1 MCLTPRCLQQGKGIT
16 GDRPQLVL
24 IPLADY
30 VAAQAGVAQG
40 QVDAL
45 EPAVLHPVIHPQ
57 IPFPLAV
64 GTAYGGIHIIPTQVG
79 GGGLEARYPGIGE
92 VIGVAGQPGFFTGA
106 LELADLR
113 VGDQVGGST
122 VAIVD
127 EGEVAVATQ
136 MLVTQTEAV
145 TAVAVGEQGA
155 ERPVVH
161 LAIVL
166 EPCGAIARL
175 AVVVGAMGV
184 AVEGAQV
191 GIELAL
197 AQADVVHQAEE
208 VLTVVVFQ
216 LGKVVAGNQV
226 IGQPVVATGKAE
238 LVNPAGATG
247 DGEFLV
253 IGGVAALG
261 LVDLAEMQGQAADVF
276 RGELTATESLR
287 QQASVVESQHRQ
299 LGLQRA
305 DTQFSLGNARLAG
318 KVDTAEVADRAAVVF
333 QRKDDAGVAATVGL
347 AGATTGVQPDT
358 DLAQYIQTK
367 ADRAWGIAGLE
378 VQQKALPP
386 FLALG
391 RGCVA
396 AAVVLI
402 DIEVARA
409 KGGAGA
415 FDKAFLSLG
424 QDGQGGGQQAEGD
437 GAGQQSVLHDVLRLF
452 IRVVMGVSSGSA
464 WSSGALTVGIK

>member
-1 MCLTPRCLQQGKGIT
+1 M
-16 GDRPQLVL
+16 
-24 IPLADY
+24 
-30 VAAQAGVAQG
+30 AQG

-92 VIGVAGQPGFFTGA
+92 GIGVAGQPGGFTGA
-106 LELADLR
+106 PELADLR

-155 ERPVVH
+155 EGPVVH
-161 LAIVL
+161 FAIAL

-299 LGLQRA
+299 FGLQGTEAQFGFA
-305 DTQFSLGNARLAG
+305 DTGLAG
-318 KVDTAEVADRAAVVF
+318 EVDAAEIADRAAVVL
-333 QRKDDAGVAATVGL
+333 QREEGTRVAVTVGL
-347 AGATTGVQPDT
+347 GGAAARIQADTNLAQGVQPE
-358 DLAQYIQTK
+358 
-367 ADRAWGIAGLE
+367 ADRTCGITGLE
-378 VQQKALPP
+378 VEQEALAPL
-386 FLALG
+386 LAL
-391 RGCVA
+391 RGGGGA
-396 AAVVLI
+396 TAIVLVEV
-402 DIEVARA
+402 EVAGA
-409 KGGAGA
+409 EGGTGTL
-415 FDKAFLSLG
+415 DESLTG
-424 QDGQGGGQQAEGD
+424 LGQGGQGGQQSEGD